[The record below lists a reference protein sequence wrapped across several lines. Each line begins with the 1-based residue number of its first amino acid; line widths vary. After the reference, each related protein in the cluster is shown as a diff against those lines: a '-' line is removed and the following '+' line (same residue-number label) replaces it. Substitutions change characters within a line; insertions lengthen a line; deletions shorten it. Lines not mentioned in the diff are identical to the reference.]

1 MALDP
6 LTSSEPTLE
15 GAVHARYTAA
25 AVRTEAAL
33 CCPVSYEPRYLEAI
47 PAEVLERDYGCGDP
61 SRYVR
66 EGDVVLDL
74 GSGGGKICF
83 IAAQI
88 AGPKGLVIGVDV
100 NEEMLA
106 LARRAAPLV
115 AERIGFA
122 NVEFRRG
129 FKAGG
134 LVLLDEFLELQIV
147 VWRSPG
153 DNLIQFFRLLIGERR
168 ILHFRKCRPIAQR
181 RVLTEFYLLLCGR

>member
-6 LTSSEPTLE
+6 LTPSEVALE
-15 GAVHARYTAA
+15 GAVDARYTAA
-25 AVRTEAAL
+25 ATRPEAAL
-33 CCPVSYEPRYLEAI
+33 CCPVSYDPRYLKAI

-88 AGPKGLVIGVDV
+88 AGPKGFVIGVDV

-106 LARRAAPLV
+106 LARRAAPQV
-115 AERIGFA
+115 VERIGFA
-122 NVEFRRG
+122 NVQFQRG
-129 FKAGG
+129 RIQDLALPMTKKKGSGPLSSSVF
-134 LVLLDEFLELQIV
+134 LLAAKFD
-147 VWRSPG
+147 R
-153 DNLIQFFRLLIGERR
+153 
-168 ILHFRKCRPIAQR
+168 A
-181 RVLTEFYLLLCGR
+181 